1 MFELIFVSCFAD
13 NIVVEF
19 IAKFGCVNIFLRN
32 FMHER
37 EKMSKTVLI
46 TGMAGFIGAFF
57 DEEGFGND

>member
-19 IAKFGCVNIFLRN
+19 IAKFGCVNNFLRN

-57 DEEGFGND
+57 